1 MNVDGH
7 KETLVAGHPGNTNA
21 VKFGVHSPRLIG
33 DRAREIA
40 GGLMQS
46 FEFTPAEKVAVTE
59 AARWI
64 ALLEAID
71 NDLDE
76 RGIVDRRGKERYL
89 LELRVRVS
97 ARLERWLDKFAG
109 AMDRDWRN
117 TEVPKAEREDYVRE
131 LQRIALGADPHARTQ
146 DRLTALKQ
154 LVALHQSR
162 PNEFVK
168 VILPGP
174 PMEGDIVGGTAD
186 DVDGPADEDVSPEES

>member
-7 KETLVAGHPGNTNA
+7 KETLVARHPGNTNA

-109 AMDRDWRN
+109 AMERHWRN
-117 TEVPKAEREDYVRE
+117 IEVPKAEREDYVRE

-154 LVALHQSR
+154 LVALDQSSKTEVVQVYFGPR
-162 PNEFVK
+162 PAQ
-168 VILPGP
+168 P
-174 PMEGDIVGGTAD
+174 GDIV
-186 DVDGPADEDVSPEES
+186 DGLVDEDVSPEES